1 MKLIRVKCKDYDF
14 DKVRPIFEKE
24 VPQLLDKLNKYIK
37 KHGYKMYYKPW
48 GKIYFSDGYRVLVKM
63 ENRPSFTEDE
73 RQKWWSCLRMMEG
86 MSTKNLEF
94 HSSLY
99 ESHNNIALKK
109 TYRPES
115 HRGQIA
121 HPEMIG
127 WSSSGT

>member
-24 VPQLLDKLNKYIK
+24 VPQLLKKLNKFLKENGLKISYEVF
-37 KHGYKMYYKPW
+37 GKP
-48 GKIYFSDGYRVLVKM
+48 YFSDGYRIQLKIKNWPKTDREKEECRVVLK
-63 ENRPSFTEDE
+63 NA
-73 RQKWWSCLRMMEG
+73 EG

-109 TYRPES
+109 TYKPES
-115 HRGQIA
+115 HRGQIT
-121 HPEMIG
+121 HPGMIG